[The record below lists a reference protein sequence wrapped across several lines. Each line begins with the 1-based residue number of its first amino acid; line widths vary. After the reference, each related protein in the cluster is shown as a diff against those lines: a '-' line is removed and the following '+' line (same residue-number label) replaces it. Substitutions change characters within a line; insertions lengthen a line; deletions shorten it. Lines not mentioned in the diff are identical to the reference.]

1 MKTPEQILLEIQTI
15 ETMERGT
22 LCKIK
27 GGAYFNHQTWRE
39 GRNHVRYVAHGAVP
53 ALRDAIAGYRRF
65 RRLTEEYAEAIILRS
80 RAARTASPP
89 SQRPRRR
96 KI

>member
-1 MKTPEQILLEIQTI
+1 MKTPEQILRDIQTI
-15 ETMERGT
+15 KTMERGT
-22 LCKIK
+22 LCKMQ

-53 ALRDAIAGYRRF
+53 ALRKAIAGYRRF
-65 RRLTEEYAEAIILRS
+65 RRLMEEYAEIIIQRS
-80 RAARTASPP
+80 RTTQTASQP
-89 SQRPRRR
+89 SQKPRRQ